1 MSGKKILKNSFLSL
15 SIFVAGGV
23 IGYSYN
29 HFHNKEPKEIEN
41 QLLEL
46 SEFKQVKGMST
57 EDISKVMTIKTDS
70 GEQFYAL
77 YKEGF
82 FGKIEDIRYVFGDGY
97 VLYLNNSMQY
107 IEKPDLQKESVEA
120 SSNENI
126 ENKDI
131 VLEEDISNDVAQETI
146 PSKNISSENI
156 VSELDKEKDNLEISS
171 TENTENTENVNDISN
186 IELSDLIIENYED
199 EQNIAV
205 NTSSIDEN
213 SLNDSSKLNAGEIKK
228 TEQKEERRVV
238 EDLEFVDENVSGT
251 TRDKVLNESI
261 PDEEDRKKFEEEISS
276 VAEKNYRRDAI
287 MKISDRVS
295 DFTINFESQT
305 NEEKRVITVFTDPTC
320 PYCQRLHGDIEK
332 LQLTGYTI
340 RYLLIP
346 RDGMNSPVVPEITY
360 ASCFSKD
367 RSKELVNQLFSGRN
381 IDTSDMP
388 EYCNSS
394 IIERQL
400 RLATSLGA
408 NSTPFIIDDQ
418 GGVAEGYSGIEN
430 MIKKL
435 DASNASN

>member
-1 MSGKKILKNSFLSL
+1 MSGKKILKNTFLSL

-29 HFHNKEPKEIEN
+29 HFYDKEQKEIEK
-41 QLLEL
+41 QLLKL
-46 SEFKQVKGMST
+46 NEFKQVNSMNI

-70 GEQFYAL
+70 GENFYAL

-82 FGKIEDIRYVFGDGY
+82 FGEIEDIRYVFGDGY

-107 IEKPDLQKESVEA
+107 IEKPNFQKESLEKVLDG
-120 SSNENI
+120 SNEE
-126 ENKDI
+126 ENNNNENRDTNLEKPNDIIQKPISKKDI
-131 VLEEDISNDVAQETI
+131 SLKNTDITEDSISEADEEKSISTI
-146 PSKNISSENI
+146 ESKENI
-156 VSELDKEKDNLEISS
+156 NE
-171 TENTENTENVNDISN
+171 ISN
-186 IELSDLIIENYED
+186 INLSDLIIENYED
-199 EQNIAV
+199 NNISNIGD
-205 NTSSIDEN
+205 NTS
-213 SLNDSSKLNAGEIKK
+213 NDSSKPSTGEFRK
-228 TEQKEERRVV
+228 TKHKEESRVV
-238 EDLEFVDENVSGT
+238 EDLEFVDENISGT
-251 TRDKVLNESI
+251 TRDKVFNQNI
-261 PDEEDRKKFEEEISS
+261 PDEADRKKFEEEISS
-276 VAEKNYRRDAI
+276 VAEENFRRDAI
-287 MKISDRVS
+287 MKISDRIS

-367 RSKELVNQLFSGRN
+367 KSKELVNQLFSGRN

-394 IIERQL
+394 IVERQL

-408 NSTPFIIDDQ
+408 NSTPFIIDDR
-418 GGVAEGYSGIEN
+418 GGVTEGYSGIEN
-430 MIKKL
+430 MIEKL
-435 DASNASN
+435 DASN